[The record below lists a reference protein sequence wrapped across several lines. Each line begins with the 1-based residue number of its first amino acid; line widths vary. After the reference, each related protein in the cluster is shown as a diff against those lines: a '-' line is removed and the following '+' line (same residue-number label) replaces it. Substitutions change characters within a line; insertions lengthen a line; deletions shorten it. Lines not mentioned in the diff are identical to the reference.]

1 MITVSIV
8 LPVQYQLSSVATLL
22 EVFESA
28 NTIYRQRTGEVFFK
42 MHLIKSIEQQSDYGS
57 LFYGHIIK
65 STRSKV
71 NSNLVLIPALKKEN
85 LDNKISQNQTLI
97 SWIQNQF
104 KNGAEVA
111 SFCTGAFLF
120 AETGLLN
127 GRLATTHVDVCAKFI
142 LAYPLVF
149 VKPGR
154 TLTVDWNCYTS
165 GGATSSFHLLIYLI
179 QKFCGNE
186 MAVNIS
192 KIYSI
197 ELDRY
202 RQSYFSTFRPIYSH
216 NDDLVR
222 QIQKQLEENY
232 LKIKTIEEVTKEF
245 PASRR
250 NLVRRFIKATGLP
263 PIEYLQNIR
272 IEKAKQLLEN
282 SDQSVSEI
290 ISQTGYTDPKSFR
303 KIFLKLVGIAPLE
316 YRDKFKMR

>member
-1 MITVSIV
+1 MTVSIV
-8 LPVQYQLSSVATLL
+8 LPIHYQLSSVATLL
-22 EVFESA
+22 EVFDSV
-28 NTIYRQRTGEVFFK
+28 NSIYKQQNGEEVFRIQ
-42 MHLIKSIEQQSDYGS
+42 LIQSAEQQTVNGS
-57 LFYGHIIK
+57 EFYGHVVK

-71 NSNLVLIPALKKEN
+71 SSSLVLIPAIKKEN
-85 LDNKISQNQTLI
+85 IEVAVKQNQSIIPWL
-97 SWIQNQF
+97 QNQF

-127 GRLATTHVDVCAKFI
+127 GRLATTHVDVCAKLI

-165 GGATSSFHLLIYLI
+165 GGATSSFHLLVFLI

-186 MAVNIS
+186 MAVKIS
-192 KIYSI
+192 KAYSI

-202 RQSYFSTFRPIYSH
+202 HQSYFSTFRPIYSH
-216 NDDLVR
+216 NDELIK
-222 QIQKQLEENY
+222 QIQEQLENHY
-232 LKIKTIEEVTKEF
+232 ATIRTIEEVTKAY

-263 PIEYLQNIR
+263 PIEYLQNLR
-272 IEKAKQLLEN
+272 IEKAKELLEN
-282 SDQSVSEI
+282 SDQSISEI
-290 ISQTGYTDPKSFR
+290 ISQTGYADPKSFR
-303 KIFLKLVGIAPLE
+303 KVFLKLVGIPPTD
-316 YRDKFKMR
+316 YRNKFKLN

>member
-1 MITVSIV
+1 MIISIV
-8 LPVQYQLSSVATLL
+8 LPGHYQLSSVAILL
-22 EVFESA
+22 EVFESV
-28 NTIYRQRTGEVFFK
+28 NSIYKQQNGEEYFK
-42 MHLIKSIEQQSDYGS
+42 IQLIQSIEQKADSES
-57 LFYGHIIK
+57 EFHGHPIK

-71 NSNLVLIPALKKEN
+71 SSNLVLIPAIKKEN
-85 LDNKISQNQTLI
+85 IEVSIKQNQSLI
-97 SWIQNQF
+97 PWLQNQY
-104 KNGAEVA
+104 KNGAELA

-154 TLTVDWNCYTS
+154 TLTMDWNCYTS
-165 GGATSSFHLLIYLI
+165 GGATSSFHLLVFLI

-186 MAVNIS
+186 MAVKIS
-192 KIYSI
+192 KAYSI

-202 RQSYFSTFRPIYSH
+202 HQSYFSTFRPIYSH
-216 NDDLVR
+216 NDALIR
-222 QIQKQLEENY
+222 QIQEQLENHY
-232 LKIKTIEEVTKEF
+232 ATIKTIEEVTREY

-263 PIEYLQNIR
+263 PIEYLQNVR

-290 ISQTGYTDPKSFR
+290 ISQTGYADPKSFR
-303 KIFLKLVGIAPLE
+303 KVFLKLVGIPPAD
-316 YRDKFKMR
+316 YRNKFKMN